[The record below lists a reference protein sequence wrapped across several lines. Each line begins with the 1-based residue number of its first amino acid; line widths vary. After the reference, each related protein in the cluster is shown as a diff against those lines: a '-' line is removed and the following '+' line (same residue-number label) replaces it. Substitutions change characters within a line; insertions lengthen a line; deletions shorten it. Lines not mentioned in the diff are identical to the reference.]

1 MFEHCVV
8 AGGTGEVGRMFAG
21 RLADSGAQVLCLDP
35 AASAPAALADDIRA
49 PGPEAARAIA
59 AADLVLLAVPEPVAL
74 DAIGPV
80 TRLMRTDA
88 LFADTLSVKGGIAER
103 LHALAPGIQAVGLN
117 PMFAP
122 SLPLPGR
129 PVAAATVTD
138 GPAVRA
144 FLALIAGWGARV
156 VEMSAQEHDALTAAQ
171 QAATHAAVLAF
182 GLALGELGADVGALR
197 ATAPPP
203 HRTLLQLLARI
214 SSGTPE
220 VYWDVQSGNPHAQ
233 AARRAVGHGLERLG
247 RAVASGDPSAFE
259 TLFEELRATLGER
272 HRTELADACAELFA
286 QLR

>member
-8 AGGTGEVGRMFAG
+8 AGGTGAVGRMFAD
-21 RLADSGAQVLCLDP
+21 RLAESGAAVLRVDP
-35 AASAPAALADDIRA
+35 AGAGPGALTDDIRA
-49 PGPEAARAIA
+49 PGPAAARALA
-59 AADLVLLAVPEPVAL
+59 AADLVLLAVPESVAL
-74 DAIGPV
+74 DAVGPV

-103 LHALAPGIQAVGLN
+103 LRARAPRTQAVSLN

-129 PVAAATVTD
+129 PVAATVVTE

-144 FLALIAGWGARV
+144 LLALIARWGARV
-156 VEMSAQEHDALTAAQ
+156 VEMSAPEHDRLTAAQ

-182 GLALGELGADVGALR
+182 GLALGGLGVDVGALR

-214 SSGTPE
+214 SSGSPE
-220 VYWDVQSGNPHAQ
+220 VYWDVQAGNPHAL
-233 AARRAVGHGLERLG
+233 AAREAVGHGLERLG
-247 RAVASGDPSAFE
+247 RAVASGDAAAFE
-259 TLFEELRATLGER
+259 TLFEELRATLGDR
-272 HRTELADACAELFA
+272 HRTELAEACAEAFA
-286 QLR
+286 GPR